1 LCEEIPV
8 KGFEFVMI
16 LIAVLTLMFLTPAY
30 SASLNLTV
38 VTDKQVYNVGSTAV
52 FTGGVNNG
60 SVVPNALVLVEVDN
74 PLGNPWIIR
83 TFTTGQAPAGP
94 FYVQLVNVTP
104 TDAYGDPDYSFNP
117 GNLAGFLVYIENN
130 GGSAYPVVVSLN
142 LFYSNG
148 LPFYESILFNETLQA
163 GQTVSALGT
172 VPIPVNAV
180 AGQAMVYASVF
191 NKYPKSDGFAYS
203 PGQSAAF
210 NITSGVPAQV
220 SQSSPLGNFSFLV
233 PFTSTASLPI
243 RLGNYTAYATT
254 QYGYYYTSA
263 QTMFTL
269 QLIGDFLG
277 NGKIDIRDVHIVAL
291 AYGSYGPN
299 YFYPGSP
306 ASSNWNP
313 AACLTGP
320 NGVPDN
326 RVDIRDVNLVAKE
339 YGVVAIPA
347 P

>member
-1 LCEEIPV
+1 MV
-8 KGFEFVMI
+8 KGFIFVMI
-16 LIAVLTLMFLTPAY
+16 SVTLLSLTLLSPAY
-30 SASLNLTV
+30 STSLTLTV

-60 SVVPNALVLVEVDN
+60 SAVPNALVLCEVDN

-117 GNLAGFLVYIENN
+117 GNLAGFLVYIENT
-130 GGSAYPVVVSLN
+130 GGSAYSPVVVSLN

-148 LPFYESILFNETLQA
+148 LPFYETILFNGTLQA

-172 VPIPVNAV
+172 LPIPVNAV
-180 AGQAMVYASVF
+180 TGQAMVYASIF
-191 NKYPKSDGFAYS
+191 NKYPNSDGFAYS

-210 NITSGVPAQV
+210 NITSAVPAQT

-233 PFTSTASLPI
+233 PFTSTPSLPI
-243 RLGNYTAYATT
+243 RLGNYTVYATT
-254 QYGYYYTSA
+254 QYGYYYTSTH
-263 QTMFTL
+263 TMFTL
-269 QLIGDFLG
+269 ELIGDFLG

-299 YFYPGSP
+299 YFYNGSAP
-306 ASSNWNP
+306 SSNWNP
-313 AACLTGP
+313 AADLTGP
-320 NGVPDN
+320 KGVPDD
-326 RVDIRDVNLVAKE
+326 RVDIRDVNLIAKE